1 MKWSSNNGGDWTIT
15 LDQDSECSDCIIDLY
30 KPYLNKEDVGMLTC
44 RYTDRNLNEENVVYN
59 SDCEEI
65 DFCITSASLLKNE
78 CWKKTAGFDEYLFID
93 KVDNDICLKLQENGF
108 KIICV
113 NKVGFTHEV
122 GKAKKISFL
131 GKKCIIYNHNAFRRY
146 YIARNTVYIAKKY
159 KNIMLF
165 FYTASV
171 SMTLCLE
178 SVEDQL
184 KFLKHSYYSIGIVV
198 FIAFVLYN
206 DKFRFIL
213 NLSNLFSRDSRYR
226 WEYGFYHANFV
237 GNITICLLLLSF
249 IISQIKKKINSR
261 VAFSKVFC
269 VGINTISICM
279 LLASA
284 SRSNMLAIIVLGL
297 AFLFANINEW
307 LPIKR
312 KYTGTIQ
319 GLIII
324 LIIMLVLF
332 SGSDNMYDSLF
343 KLSNRNLNF
352 TINIPSLIASG
363 KVLFG
368 IGYVDAGLFG
378 SNKLPMATWYVDNS
392 YLYVFLTMGIAG
404 IAWFIV
410 LLARL
415 FLKIRKYDKAFGL
428 NFTFTCVFVTYMFL
442 GMSETCIFY
451 PTFVSSFV
459 YFVAFI
465 SCCFI
470 KDNCD
475 EST

>member
-1 MKWSSNNGGDWTIT
+1 MIINGGIVTYNPDIEKLKKNISRIAGQVCKLVIADNGSKNIEDIKRLAAAFENVSVILNYENFGIARALNQIMKWSSNNGGDWTIT

-122 GKAKKISFL
+122 GKAKKISF
-131 GKKCIIYNHNAFRRY
+131 
-146 YIARNTVYIAKKY
+146 
-159 KNIMLF
+159 
-165 FYTASV
+165 
-171 SMTLCLE
+171 
-178 SVEDQL
+178 
-184 KFLKHSYYSIGIVV
+184 
-198 FIAFVLYN
+198 
-206 DKFRFIL
+206 
-213 NLSNLFSRDSRYR
+213 
-226 WEYGFYHANFV
+226 
-237 GNITICLLLLSF
+237 
-249 IISQIKKKINSR
+249 
-261 VAFSKVFC
+261 
-269 VGINTISICM
+269 
-279 LLASA
+279 
-284 SRSNMLAIIVLGL
+284 
-297 AFLFANINEW
+297 

>member
-1 MKWSSNNGGDWTIT
+1 MT
-15 LDQDSECSDCIIDLY
+15 LNI
-30 KPYLNKEDVGMLTC
+30 
-44 RYTDRNLNEENVVYN
+44 
-59 SDCEEI
+59 
-65 DFCITSASLLKNE
+65 
-78 CWKKTAGFDEYLFID
+78 KKTIFFLWDLCLIFKTMCAFSDTSIASKAYLSYQVIVALIFFFTFIRCIKGFR
-93 KVDNDICLKLQENGF
+93 ENLGN
-108 KIICV
+108 KIIFCSQFFV
-113 NKVGFTHEV
+113 ILAVYGLIVFNPALSQEIGQQI
-122 GKAKKISFL
+122 KA
-131 GKKCIIYNHNAFRRY
+131 
-146 YIARNTVYIAKKY
+146 
-159 KNIMLF
+159 MLF

-404 IAWFIV
+404 IESSPN
-410 LLARL
+410 L
-415 FLKIRKYDKAFGL
+415 
-428 NFTFTCVFVTYMFL
+428 CVN
-442 GMSETCIFY
+442 
-451 PTFVSSFV
+451 SSFSYVVLSTLLLSSRDLTEWSLV
-459 YFVAFI
+459 YHNTLSYQRFYDLHSIHYDHLEGLHQSVV
-465 SCCFI
+465 
-470 KDNCD
+470 
-475 EST
+475 